1 MLAVVRSEWGDCC
14 KPVYRSVGR
23 GGIRNADSEEPVK
36 IAMGYVGWALF
47 GIVLSTSNWPTPT
60 LETAIFKFCP
70 LFIIGGMLVIVAM
83 LAMSKSAH
91 ETGTLQSAKAD
102 GPGYGSAKESANING
117 KECE

>member
-1 MLAVVRSEWGDCC
+1 
-14 KPVYRSVGR
+14 
-23 GGIRNADSEEPVK
+23 
-36 IAMGYVGWALF
+36 MGYVGWALF

-91 ETGTLQSAKAD
+91 ETGTLQSANAVNHE
-102 GPGYGSAKESANING
+102 PAPAPEESANT
-117 KECE
+117 KREES